1 MDERNQELFYYFHP
15 GDLKPPLNVYFS
27 GYRSAEG
34 FEGFFMMKK
43 LGTPFLLITDPRL
56 EGGSFYMGS
65 MELERQLIE
74 IIQRYLQELHFTS
87 DQLILSG
94 LSMGTYG
101 ALYYASELSRAML
114 SWVNL

>member
-1 MDERNQELFYYFHP
+1 
-15 GDLKPPLNVYFS
+15 
-27 GYRSAEG
+27 
-34 FEGFFMMKK
+34 
-43 LGTPFLLITDPRL
+43 
-56 EGGSFYMGS
+56 MGS

-101 ALYYASELSRAML
+101 ALYYASELSPGY
-114 SWVNL
+114 VIVGNLW

>member
-1 MDERNQELFYYFHP
+1 
-15 GDLKPPLNVYFS
+15 
-27 GYRSAEG
+27 
-34 FEGFFMMKK
+34 
-43 LGTPFLLITDPRL
+43 
-56 EGGSFYMGS
+56 

-101 ALYYASELSRAML
+101 ALYYASELSPGY
-114 SWVNL
+114 VIVGNLW